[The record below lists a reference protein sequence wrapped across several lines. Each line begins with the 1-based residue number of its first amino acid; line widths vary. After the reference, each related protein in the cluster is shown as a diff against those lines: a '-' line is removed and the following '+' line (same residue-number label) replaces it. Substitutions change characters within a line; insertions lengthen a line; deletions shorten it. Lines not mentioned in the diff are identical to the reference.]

1 MKGTE
6 GGCLNFCLCVHAR
19 SAFSASKYKALGSG
33 EGPKTG
39 MRTAS
44 FLAISMMSWLTR
56 FGGPGL
62 ILVGLLDNSVVPI
75 PGGMD
80 VATILLSSSRP
91 NLWPFYGAMA
101 TAGAVI
107 GGFLTFRLGRKGGK
121 ETLEKKIGKQ
131 RAEKVYKKFE
141 QHGFSTVFIGSM
153 IPPPFPI
160 VPVLMAPGILKYPT
174 RKFLAALTLG
184 RGIRFM
190 AVAFIGHRYG
200 KLLLRVLG
208 KYRTPAIWFL
218 LILAVL
224 GAIAAVAYFKYYRPK
239 RRQEQRDAARTERD
253 HAEQCS

>member
-1 MKGTE
+1 
-6 GGCLNFCLCVHAR
+6 
-19 SAFSASKYKALGSG
+19 
-33 EGPKTG
+33 

-44 FLAISMMSWLTR
+44 LLAISLTSWLTR

-91 NLWPFYGAMA
+91 QLWPFYGAMA
-101 TAGAVI
+101 TLGAVI

-121 ETLEKKIGKQ
+121 ETLEKKIGKE

-141 QHGFSTVFIGSM
+141 QHGFSTVVVGSM

-174 RKFLAALTLG
+174 RKFLMALTLG

-190 AVAFIGHRYG
+190 TVAFIGHRYG
-200 KLLLRVLG
+200 KLLLQVLG
-208 KYRTPAIWFL
+208 KYRAPAIWFL
-218 LILAVL
+218 LSLAVL
-224 GAIAAVAYFKYYRPK
+224 GGIGALVYFKYYRPK
-239 RRQEQRDAARTERD
+239 RRQEQRDAGEPVEDLPIPGQGNQELKQDSTVSGEKERKS
-253 HAEQCS
+253 A